1 MYARAMQPASL
12 HAGTSTIAALLRQDA
27 EGMCGTAVVL
37 FLRPGPG
44 SRHVHRDGEG
54 AVGRL
59 SANAG
64 EACLAG
70 V

>member
-1 MYARAMQPASL
+1 MPRFFDDASK
-12 HAGTSTIAALLRQDA
+12 ACAVRQWL
-27 EGMCGTAVVL
+27 L

-44 SRHVHRDGEG
+44 SRHHHRDGEG
-54 AVGRL
+54 AAGRL

-70 V
+70 VWNL